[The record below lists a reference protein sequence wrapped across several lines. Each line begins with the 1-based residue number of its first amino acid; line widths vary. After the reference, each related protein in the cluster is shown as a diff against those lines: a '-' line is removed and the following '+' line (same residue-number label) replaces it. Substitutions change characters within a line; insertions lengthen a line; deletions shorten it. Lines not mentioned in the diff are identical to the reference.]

1 MKRLENLETFNSLNN
16 NKHHIIQDGQ
26 FSLFPEI
33 QSNTPKQDS
42 EFWYFS
48 DIYNIYND
56 EYAPT
61 YNLDMNKMIQQNL
74 VKPKIISAKKIELT
88 PCTPDFFNNHTA
100 QVKHTF
106 KMGATEYKK
115 ANDLQLSRYA
125 CWCLAKTI
133 QDNMFS
139 YTYFMSPIIQE
150 NITFKDLGYI
160 SYQFARVQQRAI
172 LTKLNQRFNGAIN
185 TFNGTPA
192 ALNTKK
198 LQSFFDNLYPQS
210 LKYTHGINDT
220 KSSILDYMGANS
232 MGYLIDGLYTTLFTA
247 NQPNKCRNIY
257 QFEQLMHNNLTNAR
271 REMINTTGTKPEND
285 IHKTNIATVQSE
297 LNRIETEFIK
307 KYANTKLRQ

>member
-1 MKRLENLETFNSLNN
+1 MKRLENLETFDSLNN
-16 NKHHIIQDGQ
+16 TRHRIIQDGQ
-26 FSLFPEI
+26 FSLFPKM

-61 YNLDMNKMIQQNL
+61 YNLDMNKMVQQNL
-74 VKPKIISAKKIELT
+74 VKPKIASAKKIELT
-88 PCTPDFFNNHTA
+88 PCTPDFFNNHTV

-172 LTKLNQRFNGAIN
+172 LTKLNQRFNGIIK

-192 ALNTKK
+192 TLNIKK

-285 IHKTNIATVQSE
+285 IHKINIATVQSE

-307 KYANTKLRQ
+307 KYANTKLR

>member
-1 MKRLENLETFNSLNN
+1 MKRLENLETFDSLNN
-16 NKHHIIQDGQ
+16 TRHRIIQDGQ
-26 FSLFPEI
+26 FSLFPKM

-61 YNLDMNKMIQQNL
+61 YNLDMNKMVQQNL
-74 VKPKIISAKKIELT
+74 VKPKIASAKKIELT
-88 PCTPDFFNNHTA
+88 PCTPDFFNNHTV

-115 ANDLQLSRYA
+115 ANDLQLSRYT

-172 LTKLNQRFNGAIN
+172 LTKLNQRFNGIIK

-192 ALNTKK
+192 TLNIKK

-285 IHKTNIATVQSE
+285 IHKINIATVQSE

-307 KYANTKLRQ
+307 RYSNTKLR